1 VTAPRRRLA
10 GRGRRVGAGVV
21 AVAAFL
27 AGAWASGAISPIAR
41 RPVLDGTTAPPP
53 YKYVSPPPRSPAAGK
68 PAAGSFDVRM
78 SARGSRPG
86 VFATS
91 DVQLTIV
98 ADRGML
104 SAQAGVT
111 GANLVADPLDPS
123 TLPSLGSGLEPQG
136 NVYRVSGTFKPS
148 GSPIRAL
155 DKPTQVILVYPAQ
168 PGIHQKHTVLYSADG
183 RQWTPLDSTDIPN
196 LQQVGADV
204 TGLGYV
210 VVGAPPATIAA
221 TPGSSPGEGGV
232 PIAVWIVLG
241 SVMLVGLGLATR
253 VVSRRGSGSAER

>member
-1 VTAPRRRLA
+1 
-10 GRGRRVGAGVV
+10 
-21 AVAAFL
+21 
-27 AGAWASGAISPIAR
+27 
-41 RPVLDGTTAPPP
+41 VLDGTTAPPP
-53 YKYVSPPPRSPAAGK
+53 YNYVSPPPGSPAAGK
-68 PAAGSFDVRM
+68 PAAGSFNVRV

-104 SAQAGVT
+104 SARAGVT
-111 GANLVADPLDPS
+111 GAKLVVEPLDPS
-123 TLPSLGSGLEPQG
+123 KLPPLGDGIEPQG
-136 NVYRVSGTFKPS
+136 NVYRVTGTFEPS
-148 GSPIRAL
+148 GSPVRKL

-183 RQWTPLDSTDIPN
+183 RRWTTLDSTDIPN

-210 VVGAPPATIAA
+210 VVGAPPATISS
-221 TPGSSPGEGGV
+221 TPGSSPHEGGV
-232 PIAVWIVLG
+232 PVTVWIVLG
-241 SVMLVGLGLATR
+241 SVLLVGLGLATR
-253 VVSRRGSGSAER
+253 LISRRDSGSADR